1 MMGWIVTAALVA
13 FLFWRIRRAREDAAE
28 LMASGEGKSPLFWTG
43 SVLAMSVLGLSMYM
57 AHLKPSEI
65 PLILWLLAV
74 ALFVAT
80 LLVRRALKW
89 RYPH

>member
-1 MMGWIVTAALVA
+1 MMGWVATAAFFA
-13 FLFWRIRRAREDAAE
+13 FLFWRIRRAHEGAAE
-28 LMASGEGKSPLFWTG
+28 LMSSGEGRSPLFWTG
-43 SVLAMSVLGLSMYM
+43 AVLAMSVLGLSMYM
-57 AHLKPSEI
+57 AQLEPSEI
-65 PLILWLLAV
+65 PWILWLLAI

>member
-1 MMGWIVTAALVA
+1 MTGWIVTAAFFA
-13 FLFWRIRRAREDAAE
+13 FLFWRIRRAHEKTAE
-28 LMASGEGKSPLFWTG
+28 LMSSGEGRSPLFWTG
-43 SVLAMSVLGLSMYM
+43 AVLAMSVLGLSMYM
-57 AHLKPSEI
+57 AQLKPSEI
-65 PLILWLLAV
+65 PWILWLLAI